1 MINSLNN
8 LIAKYIAGVGKVAL
22 LKSKNNKIKLCI
34 LYHGVGITR
43 MHKHKHVLQKANTVE
58 ADPDNLYIYQQPQVN
73 AYIMR
78 LLVFVHEFK
87 HRTCSSC
94 SQMCWF

>member
-8 LIAKYIAGVGKVAL
+8 LISKYIAGVGKVAL

-43 MHKHKHVLQKANTVE
+43 MHEHKHVLQKANTVE
-58 ADPDNLYIYQQPQVN
+58 ADPDKCIHISTASGECLHYETTSVC
-73 AYIMR
+73 
-78 LLVFVHEFK
+78 
-87 HRTCSSC
+87 T
-94 SQMCWF
+94 